1 MLPSRKNRLPRLL
14 MTMTKQELRRRIR
27 EEKERLGEARL
38 LRMSAETARRL
49 LVHPII
55 KATDTILIYHSLP
68 DEVSTAGIIQ
78 CLKRDGKTVILP
90 RVAGHDRLT
99 LHVYTGETSLTAG
112 AYGIMEPVGA
122 PFTDYES
129 IAVAV
134 VPGIA
139 FDAHGNR
146 LGRGHGYYDRLL
158 PRLTHAYKIG
168 LCFPFQ
174 LVGDVPV
181 DPTDIPMNEI
191 VT

>member
-1 MLPSRKNRLPRLL
+1 MK
-14 MTMTKQELRRRIR
+14 MTKQELRSRIR
-27 EEKERLGEARL
+27 EEKERLGEAQL
-38 LRMSAETARRL
+38 LRMSTETARRL

-55 KATDTILIYHSLP
+55 KATDTILLYHSLP

-78 CLKRDGKTVILP
+78 SLNRDGKTVILP
-90 RVAGHDRLT
+90 RVASDESMT
-99 LHVYTGETSLTAG
+99 LHVYTGDSDLIAG
-112 AYGIMEPVGA
+112 AYGIMEPAGA
-122 PFTDYES
+122 TFTDYEN
-129 IAVAV
+129 ITVAV
-134 VPGIA
+134 VPGVA
-139 FDAHGNR
+139 FDACGNR
-146 LGRGHGYYDRLL
+146 LGRGRGYYDRLL